1 MGNNGGGERERDKKK
16 NAFKWKKLAKEAVDQ
31 GGSSDKN
38 IEEFVTKLVH
48 S

>member
-1 MGNNGGGERERDKKK
+1 MEGERGKEIVK
-16 NAFKWKKLAKEAVDQ
+16 NACKWKTFAKEAVDE